1 VGIYVN
7 FFAHHWIWDFRWL
20 LFAAT
25 ALLFWP
31 TRFYFTPDRTRR
43 WMPALLGFLLVALFI
58 WIAENLGTWAR
69 AWVYPGQLGGW
80 SPVSLAKLGS
90 WYLLMIIS
98 VVLVSLVQRPQA
110 EVKAG

>member
-1 VGIYVN
+1 MN

-25 ALLFWP
+25 ALLFWR

-58 WIAENLGTWAR
+58 WIAENLGTWSR
-69 AWVYPGQLGGW
+69 AWLYPDQAGGW

-98 VVLVSLVQRPQA
+98 VVLVSLVQKPQA
-110 EVKAG
+110 ER